1 MRLTPSRPNMVIA
14 KSARHLSAIV
24 FLAGLL
30 SAAVAQEAPKVCDQG
45 SANAATGGKPR
56 ECCCAAQSGSAQPGE
71 ASKGCCAVASAGPGK
86 KCFADEF
93 QLVLPVPYRRDAG
106 NPLGEWSTRS
116 RSSHIGTGEAKS

>member
-1 MRLTPSRPNMVIA
+1 MVIA

-45 SANAATGGKPR
+45 SANAATGGKPK

-71 ASKGCCAVASAGPGK
+71 ASLRRSVCRSRQEMLRGRVSA
-86 KCFADEF
+86 
-93 QLVLPVPYRRDAG
+93 VPYRRDAG

-116 RSSHIGTGEAKS
+116 RPSHIGTGEAKT